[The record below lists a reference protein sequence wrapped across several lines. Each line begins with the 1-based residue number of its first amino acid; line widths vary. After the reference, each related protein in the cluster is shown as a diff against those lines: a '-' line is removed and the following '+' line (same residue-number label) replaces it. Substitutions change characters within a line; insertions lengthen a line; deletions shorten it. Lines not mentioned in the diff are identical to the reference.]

1 MNKLKKK
8 KKSFVDEEQISNN
21 QMCDLQYLHAIYILS
36 QESKKKKTEKGTK
49 TRVKENLPKSFL
61 PSVVT

>member
-36 QESKKKKTEKGTK
+36 QESKKKKLKKAQKLELKRTYL
-49 TRVKENLPKSFL
+49 RVFSQ
-61 PSVVT
+61 V